1 MAPERSKALVRQLF
15 DRFWNHG
22 DLAAAERLLAPT
34 FIDHTPLLGIH
45 PAATPVDRA
54 AFLAG
59 RARLRTAFPDLAC
72 TLEDVIAEDDLVAVR
87 WHMHGSHQGRY
98 LGQPPSGKQF
108 TITGISIYQVA
119 QEQISAVW
127 SEHNLLGLLQQL
139 EIVPPPSQ
147 TDRERFYVWRALR

>member
-1 MAPERSKALVRQLF
+1 MAPERPKTLVRQLF
-15 DRFWNHG
+15 ERFWNHG
-22 DLAAAERLLAPT
+22 DLATAERLLAPT
-34 FIDHTPLLGIH
+34 FIDHTPLLGIY
-45 PAATPVDRA
+45 PAATRVDRA

-59 RARLRTAFPDLAC
+59 RARLQAAFPDLTC
-72 TLEDVIAEDDLVAVR
+72 TLEDLIAEHDLVAAR
-87 WHMHGSHQGRY
+87 WRMHGSHQGHY

-119 QEQISAVW
+119 QEQIIAVW

-139 EIVPPPSQ
+139 AIVPPSQ